1 MFLFFA
7 VVATTCTHGF
17 QVFPI
22 SFGGGRFTEIC
33 RICGLQVLI
42 DTRRHFT
49 ITVILDCMQK
59 QRVTAVNE
67 KSVQYGFNL
76 VLGSDHVVLK
86 SEISLSRSFFAVLVV
101 LLMS

>member
-1 MFLFFA
+1 MYTR
-7 VVATTCTHGF
+7 VS
-17 QVFPI
+17 VFPI

-59 QRVTAVNE
+59 QRVIAVNE

-86 SEISLSRSFFAVLVV
+86 SEISLSRSFFSVLVV